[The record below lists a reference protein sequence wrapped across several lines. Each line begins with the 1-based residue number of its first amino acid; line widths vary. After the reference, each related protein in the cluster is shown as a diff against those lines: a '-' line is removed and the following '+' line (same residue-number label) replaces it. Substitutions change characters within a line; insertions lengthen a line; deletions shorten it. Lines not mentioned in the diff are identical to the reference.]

1 MAKKKMPVSEA
12 ENRHSSTHND
22 PPRQRCGRGVHDAG
36 ISFGITHQPRSILCP
51 KRSVF
56 PDEILSCSFHT
67 SYAEAP
73 FLGSE
78 FSISHPCSKVNG
90 ISCGRSVMY
99 KMVFP
104 MRCSLLC
111 SGCEYITPPADLQ
124 PPGIMDIRTGLG
136 RSCGKMSRQGKCCW
150 GRHHRPYFPRGHGIC
165 PDCARRQNS
174 GSAPARPGR

>member
-22 PPRQRCGRGVHDAG
+22 PPRQRCVRGVHDAG
-36 ISFGITHQPRSILCP
+36 ISYGITHQPRSIPCP

-78 FSISHPCSKVNG
+78 FSVSHPCSKVNG

-111 SGCEYITPPADLQ
+111 SGCEYITPP
-124 PPGIMDIRTGLG
+124 G
-136 RSCGKMSRQGKCCW
+136 
-150 GRHHRPYFPRGHGIC
+150 
-165 PDCARRQNS
+165 
-174 GSAPARPGR
+174 GSATAGDHGHQDGPWEILWKNISAGKELPGAASQTIFPPWARYMP